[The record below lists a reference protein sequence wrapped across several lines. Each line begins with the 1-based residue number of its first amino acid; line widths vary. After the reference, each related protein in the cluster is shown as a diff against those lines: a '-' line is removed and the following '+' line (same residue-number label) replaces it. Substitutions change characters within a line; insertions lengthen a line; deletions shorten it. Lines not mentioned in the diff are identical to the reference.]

1 MHEDETKLRE
11 FYEMFTKKYCISD
24 GEAEEPRFS
33 GSFRKELE
41 KEFPQEME
49 EYFYNKSGMSMS
61 CESYFILNF
70 LGIAGQSGVWR
81 WCLEAEPFERI
92 SQESKDKMK
101 RVFKAYSRSQ
111 DMFNTTQVSTTSP
124 SQPTQSQYVKIY
136 TDNNGN
142 YVSFNPKNIN
152 SIMFCNDK
160 TGKGECHYPNGW
172 VNPVVNGQTTKVG
185 SVNYGQTG
193 CDKFKQLAQKAMIL
207 YQQQLNQQQ
216 NSAGN
221 TYNQQH
227 NGINFQN
234 NNIFRSTQASMASP
248 SKSTQSQ
255 YVKIYTDNNGNYI
268 SFNPNNVS
276 SVMFCNDFTKAGQ
289 CYYQDGWVNP
299 VVNGQTTT
307 TGSSECGQDKFRQVK
322 EYAMNL
328 YQQQLNQQQNSVG
341 NTYNQQQ
348 NGINFQNNNLIG
360 SNMLYNNF
368 SMGPSFK

>member
-24 GEAEEPRFS
+24 GEAEQPRFS

-49 EYFYNKSGMSMS
+49 KYFYNKSGMSMS

-142 YVSFNPKNIN
+142 YISFNPKNIN
-152 SIMFCNDK
+152 SIMFCNDR
-160 TGKGECHYPNGW
+160 TGEGECHYADGW
-172 VNPVVNGQTTKVG
+172 VNHVVNGQTVRDQG
-185 SVNYGQTG
+185 ANYDQAGR
-193 CDKFKQLAQKAMIL
+193 DNFMKLAQQAMSL

-216 NSAGN
+216 NFVGN
-221 TYNQQH
+221 AY
-227 NGINFQN
+227 
-234 NNIFRSTQASMASP
+234 
-248 SKSTQSQ
+248 
-255 YVKIYTDNNGNYI
+255 
-268 SFNPNNVS
+268 
-276 SVMFCNDFTKAGQ
+276 
-289 CYYQDGWVNP
+289 
-299 VVNGQTTT
+299 
-307 TGSSECGQDKFRQVK
+307 
-322 EYAMNL
+322 
-328 YQQQLNQQQNSVG
+328 NQQQNSV
-341 NTYNQQQ
+341 NS
-348 NGINFQNNNLIG
+348 QNNNLIG

-368 SMGPSFK
+368 SMGNGF